1 MLIMRNYGG
10 KKMLKIAVCDDDKDS
25 LAQLCQLLEEY
36 RASHLPE
43 LRYTP
48 FTSSF
53 GLLSA
58 MECGHHFD
66 VAILD
71 ILMPNTNGMETA
83 AQIRRQDESM
93 EIVFCSTSSEFA
105 LESYSVRA
113 RNYILKPVDRQ
124 KFFSVMDQV
133 VLAITPG
140 SRRSFW
146 VKDKAGGISRIIPSR
161 LVYCEVIR
169 KEIVFH
175 MADAHTI
182 TCKKSLVELIADL
195 GDDEV
200 FFQPHRSYLVN
211 MDHVQR
217 VTKTELVLTGG
228 VTIPLSRGKSAQA
241 MEAFINHSFH
251 ALLSEEVLV
260 NDAF

>member
-1 MLIMRNYGG
+1 
-10 KKMLKIAVCDDDKDS
+10 MLKIAVCDDDKDS

-43 LRYTP
+43 LRYTL
-48 FTSSF
+48 FTSAF

-58 MECGHHFD
+58 IECGHPFD
-66 VAILD
+66 AAILD
-71 ILMPNTNGMETA
+71 ILMPNTNGIQA
-83 AQIRRQDESM
+83 AAEIRCRDEHM
-93 EIVFCSTSSEFA
+93 EIVFISSSSEYA
-105 LESYSVRA
+105 VDSYSVQA

-133 VLAITPG
+133 VLSMTP
-140 SRRSFW
+140 RTQRSFW

-175 MADAHTI
+175 LADSHTV
-182 TCKKSLVELIADL
+182 TCKKSLIELIGDL
-195 GDDEV
+195 GDDNN

-217 VTKTELVLTGG
+217 VTKTEIILTGG
-228 VTIPLSRGKSAQA
+228 ISIPLSRAKAAQA

-251 ALLSEEVLV
+251 ALLSEEVLH
-260 NDAF
+260 NDDI